1 MAAGEIASAVF
12 AAGFFAAIAAAGW
25 TIVRL
30 LGSERRRE
38 KKELRKV
45 EKMAQRI
52 DDLEERLKRQKEAS
66 REQQDQYGR

>member
-1 MAAGEIASAVF
+1 MAAGEIATAVF
-12 AAGFFAAIAAAGW
+12 VAGFFAAIAAAGW

-45 EKMAQRI
+45 QMMTQRI
-52 DDLEERLKRQKEAS
+52 ADLQERLKRQKEAW
-66 REQQDQYGR
+66 RAQLDQHGR